1 MFWMSS
7 DVMRKAPRQGCDHI
21 GFSHRC
27 FLIWADGN
35 KTFQGLLGGAEW
47 VRTWHFFWGGESGKK
62 YHLIIFWG
70 ENCHLFAAHGRKYY
84 YLLKLP
90 RKFHIRPLKRW
101 NPISPSHVTQ
111 PNLRLQHMIS

>member
-62 YHLIIFWG
+62 YNLDYYI
-70 ENCHLFAAHGRKYY
+70 LGRKLPSLCCTWAKI
-84 YLLKLP
+84 LLSPEITKKISHQASEEVESHFP
-90 RKFHIRPLKRW
+90 VTC
-101 NPISPSHVTQ
+101 NPA
-111 PNLRLQHMIS
+111 